1 LDPKPIDDFDIR
13 TLDGY
18 REGGALLPSPD
29 QHVGLIDVTGQKL
42 RLVEHP
48 RDNVL
53 YGGDGYTY
61 ESRKTYAPHTLLVIL
76 ESPHR
81 FEYDASGH
89 PVALVMG
96 KTGCLFFRLFEDALR
111 SSVMRLKE
119 GTYDLVLANAVRYQ
133 TSCGLSPM
141 DRTLRDHNWF
151 DIYDTYGGE
160 EDMRQRIFALKPWY
174 TVNCAT
180 GGRNP
185 SGIRARVSKSL
196 DAFGLIKGKHYTEGT
211 HPASWEYARGPSSKL
226 ID

>member
-1 LDPKPIDDFDIR
+1 MEGFDMR
-13 TLDGY
+13 TLEGY
-18 REGGALLPSPD
+18 RAGGAVLPSSD
-29 QHVGLIDVTGQKL
+29 QHVGRIIVDSHTLHL
-42 RLVEHP
+42 REEP
-48 RDNVL
+48 RDNIV
-53 YGGDGYTY
+53 YNDDGYVY
-61 ESRKTYAPHTLLVIL
+61 SSGNTYAPHTLLVIL

-111 SSVMRLKE
+111 SSVMRIKE
-119 GTYDLVLANAVRYQ
+119 GTYDVVLANAVQYQ

-141 DRTLRDHNWF
+141 DRTLRDKNWF
-151 DIYDTYGGE
+151 SIYDDHGGE
-160 EDMRQRIFALKPWY
+160 ENLRQRIFALKPWY

-226 ID
+226 IE